1 MCSIVILAHCWGEPS
16 EKGVGSK
23 YPIQATKN
31 LMFTRIRRVLSRLF
45 DRSRTINN
53 EPLNKLS
60 LIVIILVDLFILTN
74 VFTGLN
80 DISRWHLSP
89 SEAYPCYAEW
99 DSYRTEKAIDKD
111 YNFVSKAVS
120 IKNKN
125 ADPYDTYVNVNLGEK
140 YNRDTKDRLGS
151 ISNICLEY
159 AGSRDKINTPDNQKI
174 LTAIDRQQAD
184 IAKLTSANQNIKN
197 QYDSSLLEKIAR
209 QQRDRSINQIG
220 AEKAKQTLE
229 QNNLKISTLTKETN
243 ALKNILIA
251 KPESAAFISLL
262 RDNNKFTP
270 LKNGYEQASFWYP
283 SIQFGFQFAFLFPL
297 IFGAFVINSFAQR
310 RGYGLIALITWHLL
324 VIFLIPLLFKVFEF
338 LQIGAIFKFIS
349 DIIHTLFG
357 SLLFLVSYIYI
368 LLVPLVGFGIIK
380 VFQEF
385 VFNSKIQTAK
395 RVQKSQCV
403 NCARK
408 IRPSDRYCPHCS
420 HYQLSECQSC
430 HQLTYQGLP
439 YCNQCGHDRNEP

>member
-1 MCSIVILAHCWGEPS
+1 
-16 EKGVGSK
+16 
-23 YPIQATKN
+23 
-31 LMFTRIRRVLSRLF
+31 MFTRFRRFAGRLF

-53 EPLNKLS
+53 EPLNRMS

-74 VFTGLN
+74 VFTGLS
-80 DISRWHLSP
+80 DISRWHLNP

-111 YNFVSKAVS
+111 YNLIKKAIS
-120 IKNKN
+120 QKNNNTEPYGFYAEVDLTQKYKKN
-125 ADPYDTYVNVNLGEK
+125 
-140 YNRDTKDRLGS
+140 TKDRLGE
-151 ISNICLEY
+151 ISNTCFSY
-159 AGSRDKINTPDNQKI
+159 AGIRDKINTPENQ
-174 LTAIDRQQAD
+174 TTVAAIERRKSD
-184 IAKLTSANQNIKN
+184 ITKLEYSSQTIKS
-197 QYDSSLLEKIAR
+197 QYDSSLLEKIAG
-209 QQRDRSINQIG
+209 QKRDRSINQVG

-229 QNNLKISTLTKETN
+229 QNNLKISTLTKETTD
-243 ALKNILIA
+243 LKNILIA

-262 RDNNKFTP
+262 KDDNKFTP
-270 LKNGYEQASFWYP
+270 LKSGYQQASFWYP
-283 SIQFGFQFAFLFPL
+283 SIQFGFQFAFLLPL
-297 IFGAFVINSFAQR
+297 ILGAFIINNFAQR

-338 LQIGAIFKFIS
+338 LQIGAIFKFFS
-349 DIIHTLFG
+349 DIVRVLFG

-368 LLVPLVGFGIIK
+368 LLVPLVGFGLIK

-408 IRPSDRYCPHCS
+408 IRSIDIYCPHCS
-420 HYQLSECQSC
+420 TYQLSDCQNC
-430 HQLTYQGLP
+430 HQLTYKDLP
-439 YCNQCGHDRNEP
+439 YCNQCGHAQHPH

>member
-1 MCSIVILAHCWGEPS
+1 
-16 EKGVGSK
+16 
-23 YPIQATKN
+23 
-31 LMFTRIRRVLSRLF
+31 MFTRLRRVAGRLF

-53 EPLNKLS
+53 EPLNKMS

-74 VFTGLN
+74 VFTGLG

-89 SEAYPCYAEW
+89 SEAYPCYSEW

-111 YNFVSKAVS
+111 YNFVRKAVS
-120 IKNKN
+120 TKNKN
-125 ADPYDTYVNVNLGEK
+125 DDPYGIYTNVNLAQK
-140 YNRDTKDRLGS
+140 YNKDTKDRLGT

-159 AGSRDKINTPDNQKI
+159 AKNRDKINTPDNQK
-174 LTAIDRQQAD
+174 TVTKIDRKQAD
-184 IAKLTSANQNIKN
+184 ISKLESANQTIKS
-197 QYDSSLLEKIAR
+197 QYDSSLLEKIAG
-209 QQRDRSINQIG
+209 QQRDRSINQVG

-229 QNNLKISTLTKETN
+229 QNNLKISTLTKETTD
-243 ALKNILIA
+243 LKNILIA

-270 LKNGYEQASFWYP
+270 LKSGYEQASFWYP
-283 SIQFGFQFAFLFPL
+283 SIQFGFQFAFLLPL
-297 IFGAFVINSFAQR
+297 ILGALVINNFAQR

-338 LQIGAIFKFIS
+338 LQIGAIFKFFS
-349 DIIHTLFG
+349 DIVHALFG

-368 LLVPLVGFGIIK
+368 LLVPLVGFGLIK
-380 VFQEF
+380 FFQEF

-395 RVQKSQCV
+395 RVQKSECV

-408 IRPSDRYCPHCS
+408 IRSIDIYCPHCS
-420 HYQLSECQSC
+420 TYQLSECQNC
-430 HQLTYQGLP
+430 HHLTYKDLP
-439 YCNQCGHDRNEP
+439 YCNQCGHVQHPHG